1 MSTEP
6 RTTVEP
12 LVAARNLPELQQ
24 ALQSLRRAPIV
35 DLQQALLQLQV
46 MDEAAI
52 AALDQEDPQLFHS
65 RSRKLVE
72 RVLVSEFDWHRAMA
86 RVAGLPEI
94 DALTFEVDSKVLD
107 VLPLDKARLYGVLP
121 LGMIDELFFVAS
133 SKPTSDELQHQ
144 LQVATGGRSMPMVWA
159 SAEAID
165 RRLDQLDSPLI

>member
-1 MSTEP
+1 MNSESQTP
-6 RTTVEP
+6 DQP
-12 LVAARNLPELQQ
+12 LVAARNLPELLQ

-35 DLQQALLQLQV
+35 DLKQALLQLHV
-46 MDEAAI
+46 LDEATI

-72 RVLVSEFDWHRAMA
+72 RVLVSEFDWHHAMA

-94 DALTFEVDSKVLD
+94 DALTFEIDPKALD
-107 VLPLDKARLYGVLP
+107 VVSIDQARLYGVLP
-121 LGMIDELFFVAS
+121 LGMVDELFFVAA
-133 SKPTSDELQHQ
+133 SKPTSDELQRQ

-159 SAEAID
+159 AADAID

>member
-6 RTTVEP
+6 RTAVAP
-12 LVAARNLPELQQ
+12 QVAARNLPELLQ

-35 DLQQALLQLQV
+35 DLKQALLQLQV
-46 MDEAAI
+46 LDEATI

-72 RVLVSEFDWHRAMA
+72 RVVVSEFDWHHAMA

-94 DALTFEVDSKVLD
+94 DALTFEIDPKALD
-107 VLPLDKARLYGVLP
+107 VVSIDQARLYGVLP
-121 LGMIDELFFVAS
+121 LGMVDELFFVAA
-133 SKPTSDELQHQ
+133 SKPTSDELQRQ

-159 SAEAID
+159 AADAID

>member
-6 RTTVEP
+6 RQSLAP

-35 DLQQALLQLQV
+35 DLRQALQQLQV
-46 MDEAAI
+46 MDQAAI
-52 AALDQEDPQLFHS
+52 AALEQEDPQLFHS
-65 RSRKLVE
+65 RSRTLVE
-72 RVLVSEFDWHRAMA
+72 RVLISEFDWHRAMA

-94 DALTFEVDSKVLD
+94 DALTFETDPKALEVLS
-107 VLPLDKARLYGVLP
+107 LDQARQYGVLP
-121 LGMIDELFFVAS
+121 LGMIDELFFVAA

-159 SAEAID
+159 AADAID
-165 RRLDQLDSPLI
+165 RRLDQLGSPLI